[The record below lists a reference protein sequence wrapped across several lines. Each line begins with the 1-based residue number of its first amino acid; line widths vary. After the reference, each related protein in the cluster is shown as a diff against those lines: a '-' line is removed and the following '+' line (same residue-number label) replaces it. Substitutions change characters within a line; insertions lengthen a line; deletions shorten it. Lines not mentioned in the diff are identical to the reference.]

1 MEERLFTSYIPDF
14 MDYCKIEK
22 QLTNNTIKSYENFLL
37 QLARFLNEKGYGNIT
52 ADNFSSTTL
61 WEYRVW
67 LEQKKLESSTQM
79 YYLIAVRNLLKYLA
93 EKDIKC
99 LLPEKVKLAKKLE
112 QKEIKILSI
121 DEVQKLLGAINTNTK
136 QGLRDRAIIE
146 TFLDTGI
153 RLSELVNLDIF
164 KIENEQKEI
173 ETFIKGKGGKI
184 RTIYFSKNSTD
195 TILQYLFTRTD
206 NCPALFITKHR
217 GKIERIGTRTI
228 QTLIDK
234 YASKAGLSS
243 ITPHSLRRFFAINLL
258 KNGANLRIAQ
268 LLLGHSSSTTT
279 EIYTKYT
286 NIELKEA
293 HEKYNKL
300 FR

>member
-1 MEERLFTSYIPDF
+1 MKNYIQKYLV
-14 MDYCKIEK
+14 YCEIEK
-22 QLTNNTIKSYENFLL
+22 GLAPLTIKSYRINLRHFENFLI
-37 QLARFLNEKGYGNIT
+37 QN
-52 ADNFSSTTL
+52 
-61 WEYRVW
+61 
-67 LEQKKLESSTQM
+67 KLENLLPNNLTEDIIWRFRIYLSEKNLAKSSIN
-79 YYLIAVRNLLKYLA
+79 YYLIAVRNLLKYLS

-99 LLPEKVKLAKKLE
+99 LLPEKVKLAKKIE

-121 DEVQKLLGAINTNTK
+121 EEVQKLLEVINTNTQ
-136 QGLRDRAIIE
+136 QGLRDRAIIQ

-164 KIENEQKEI
+164 KIENEQKET
-173 ETFIKGKGGKI
+173 ETFIKGKGRKI

-228 QTLIDK
+228 QTMIDK
-234 YASKAGLSS
+234 YASKAGLSN